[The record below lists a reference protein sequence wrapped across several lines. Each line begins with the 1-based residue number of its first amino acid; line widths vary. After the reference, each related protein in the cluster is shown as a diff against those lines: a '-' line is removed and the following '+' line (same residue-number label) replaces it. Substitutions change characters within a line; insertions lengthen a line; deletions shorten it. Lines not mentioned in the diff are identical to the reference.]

1 MWKLWDYRCPDGHL
15 TEKLVDSRWDET
27 DFCEV
32 PECGKVAKK
41 QIGGKGR
48 QLYYEEGRARVDW
61 HLGPAPVVI
70 TSEQQHQRLMKKAGV
85 TLAGTRRG
93 MKGQW
98 I

>member
-1 MWKLWDYRCPDGHL
+1 MWKLHDYTCLNGHDWEAL
-15 TEKLVDSRWDET
+15 EQTTLGNDDWSV
-27 DFCEV
+27 C
-32 PECGKVAKK
+32 PECALVGER
-41 QIGGKGR
+41 QLGGRGR